1 MTAPPGPAELLAA
14 RRFVS
19 EHHPRTA
26 LRPLGDGDAVLVKCE
41 NEGPVRSFK
50 ARGALWSLAS
60 LGAGARERGVVTAST
75 GNHSQGVAFAGR
87 RLGIPAV
94 IAMPV
99 GTSELKLRRTRALGG
114 DVRLVEGDLTAA
126 EHAARAI
133 ARDERRHYLEDGE
146 DPALMAG
153 AATVAWEIFDGAPD
167 VDVLVVPVGGG
178 NLIAGVSLVAK
189 RINPA
194 VRVVGVQSSAAPA
207 VARSWDAGT
216 ITEAPCE
223 TAAGGLA
230 TTHPG
235 RLAFSVI
242 REHVDELHLVDEDA
256 LRANVLARLEASGQL
271 VELAA
276 AAGFALLE
284 RERERWRDRR
294 VVIVQSGGNLGL
306 GELAELL
313 NPRVAA

>member
-14 RRFVS
+14 RRFIG

-26 LRPLGDGDAVLVKCE
+26 LRPLADGDPVLVKCE

-50 ARGALWSLAS
+50 SRGALWSLAS
-60 LGAGARERGVVTAST
+60 LDPGARERGVVTAST

-87 RLGIPAV
+87 RLGIPTV
-94 IAMPV
+94 IAMPE
-99 GTSELKLRRTRALGG
+99 GTSELKLRRTRGLGG
-114 DVRLVEGDLTAA
+114 DVRLVAGDLTAA

-146 DPALMAG
+146 DRALMAG
-153 AATVAWEIFDGAPD
+153 AATVAWEIFDEAPD

-207 VARSWDAGT
+207 VARSWEAGT
-216 ITEAPCE
+216 IVEAPCE

-242 REHVDELHLVDEDA
+242 REHVDELHLVDEEA

-313 NPRVAA
+313 RPRAGS